1 MNNFMRKNM
10 MKNKE
15 RDIKEF
21 KRVTIYFAISFN
33 VVFLLMAILEL
44 YFLDAI

>member
-1 MNNFMRKNM
+1 M

-44 YFLDAI
+44 YFLDVI

>member
-15 RDIKEF
+15 RNIKEF
-21 KRVTIYFAISFN
+21 KRVTIYFPISFD